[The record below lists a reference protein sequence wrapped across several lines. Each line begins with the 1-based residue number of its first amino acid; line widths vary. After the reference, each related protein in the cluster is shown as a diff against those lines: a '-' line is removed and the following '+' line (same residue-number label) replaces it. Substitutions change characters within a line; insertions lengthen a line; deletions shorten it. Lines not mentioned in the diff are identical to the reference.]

1 MTRLTGLKKLIIKN
15 AIHLLVM
22 KTVFYIADYLP
33 ATVASRQA
41 MQLVEK
47 KLSVLKE
54 KHVVISFQNV
64 DFISR
69 AFADEFI
76 HSLSKNSIESQ
87 FADANPA
94 ITETLNTVKKN
105 RNQRNTTW
113 HNIAVTEINDK
124 KQLDLMLSPDLIM
137 FD

>member
-1 MTRLTGLKKLIIKN
+1 LQ
-15 AIHLLVM
+15 VM
-22 KTVFYIADYLP
+22 KTVFYIANYLP

-41 MQLVEK
+41 MQLVEEN
-47 KLSVLKE
+47 LSVLKE
-54 KHVVISFQNV
+54 KHVVVSFQNV

-76 HSLSKNSIESQ
+76 HSLSKNSIEAQ

-94 ITETLNTVKKN
+94 ITEILKTVKKN
-105 RNQRNTTW
+105 RYQRNNTW

-124 KQLDLMLSPDLIM
+124 KQLDLMLSLI
-137 FD
+137 